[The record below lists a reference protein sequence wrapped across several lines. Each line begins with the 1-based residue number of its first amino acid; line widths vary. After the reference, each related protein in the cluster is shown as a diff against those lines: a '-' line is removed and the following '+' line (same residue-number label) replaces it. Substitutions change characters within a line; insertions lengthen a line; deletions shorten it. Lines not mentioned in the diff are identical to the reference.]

1 MHLEKNLK
9 FLTEKMKSRKWDAFL
24 VPRCDMFLGEEV
36 PEDEERL
43 KFISNFSGSAGYAII
58 SANSKLK
65 SAIFSDGR
73 YQLQLKKEVNSEYF
87 NTFNGG
93 FKEVCMFLNKNKNI
107 LKKIIIDPWLLT
119 LSEYEFLKK
128 IMKETKISFKFI
140 NKNIIDEVWLD
151 KPLRTINKIFKLP
164 IKYTGETV
172 SSKLNR
178 LKKVIQNNNCDFYI
192 LFNPT
197 GLSWLL
203 NIRGKD
209 LKHTPI
215 SRSFCI
221 VSKQREVHVFTDNNT
236 FQKILKKDKN
246 IYFCNF
252 EYLSTFLENSKNKNF
267 LIDAKTLPMKIYKFL
282 IKNKLNYKS
291 ISCPVDQF
299 KTRKNSCELRGFKNA
314 HLKDGL
320 AILKFLFWF
329 EQNVHLKNLTEIE
342 VSKKLFEIRSLEET
356 FLCESF
362 STISAFGENG
372 AIIHYKVDEASNKKI
387 DRDSLYLIDTG
398 AHYLDGTTDTTRTLL
413 VGKAETEMI
422 ENYTLVLKGHIAISS
437 AIFPNNTKG
446 RDLDALA
453 RIALWSKGKDYAHG
467 TGHGVGSVLSVH
479 EGPISISKTSE
490 CFIENGMVVSN
501 EPGYYK
507 NGRYGI
513 RIENLEVVSKQKFKN
528 LEGNFLGF
536 KNLTRV
542 PLESKLINKKM
553 LTDFEIDWV
562 NEYHQKVFKDLSTF
576 IETDSNE
583 LFNFLK
589 RKTARI

>member
-1 MHLEKNLK
+1 MQ
-9 FLTEKMKSRKWDAFL
+9 SRNWDAFL
-24 VPRCDMFLGEEV
+24 VPRCDMFSGEEV
-36 PEDEERL
+36 PEDQERL

-58 SANSKLK
+58 SAKRKLK

-73 YQLQLKKEVNSEYF
+73 YQLQLKKEVNPRYF
-87 NTFNGG
+87 NIFNGG
-93 FKEVCMFLNKNKNI
+93 FKEVCVFLNKNKNF
-107 LKKIIIDPWLLT
+107 LKNVAIDPWLLT
-119 LSEYEFLKK
+119 LSEYKFLQN
-128 IMKETKISFKFI
+128 ITKETKISFEFL

-151 KPLRTINKIFKLP
+151 KPLINDNKIFKLP
-164 IKYTGETV
+164 KKYTGETV
-172 SSKLNR
+172 YSKLNR
-178 LKKVIQNNNCDFYI
+178 LQKVIENNNSDFYI
-192 LFNPT
+192 LFNPI

-221 VSKQREVHVFTDNNT
+221 VSKQKEIHIFTDNKT
-236 FQKILKKDKN
+236 FHKILKKYKN
-246 IYFCNF
+246 IYFSNF
-252 EYLSTFLENSKNKNF
+252 EYLSNFLENSKNKKF
-267 LIDAKTLPMKIYKFL
+267 LIDEKTLPIKVYNFL
-282 IKNKLNYKS
+282 KKNKLKYKS
-291 ISCPVDQF
+291 TSCPVDQF
-299 KTRKNSCELRGFKNA
+299 KTIKNSFELRGFKNA

-320 AILKFLFWF
+320 AILKLLFWF
-329 EQNVHLKNLTEIE
+329 EKNVQFRNLTEIE
-342 VSKKLFEIRSLEET
+342 VSKKLLEIRSLEKT

-372 AIIHYKVDEASNKKI
+372 AIIHYKVDKLSNKKI
-387 DRDSLYLIDTG
+387 DRDNLYLIDTG

-422 ENYTLVLKGHIAISS
+422 DNYTLVLKGHIAIAS
-437 AIFPNNTKG
+437 AVFPNSTKG
-446 RDLDALA
+446 RDIDALA

-501 EPGYYK
+501 EPGYYR

-528 LEGNFLGF
+528 TDDTFLGF
-536 KNLTRV
+536 QNLTRV

-553 LTDFEIDWV
+553 LTEFEIDWV
-562 NEYHQKVFKDLSTF
+562 NQYHQKVFRDLSIF
-576 IETDSNE
+576 IKPDSEE

-589 RKTARI
+589 RKTASI